1 MSAPSKPMR
10 HAAVRAALLIAIA
23 ASFAQ
28 LAAPL
33 RAAAASPANCSDVK
47 AANASATDGSYQIV
61 LDGAALTVYCAG
73 MSTTPQE
80 YISLAMTAVDENF
93 SQYTAGGAGAGSDVR
108 TSYTKLRI
116 NPTPVSTSPLT
127 VAVDIADQ
135 TFSTSTGSLS
145 QGSTPVSSM
154 PYAVAMACTAPD
166 DANGIANLD
175 LRGTPFTVVNT
186 FQIGGFL
193 AAGAAT
199 VVSPQVVNLTG
210 GGFCGWDA
218 PAPEF
223 NPFNN
228 AGGYDLQLEVDRD
241 VAMTNTPSNITTTA
255 TGTSGAVVTYTTPAA
270 TDADDTTSPAVA
282 CVPPSGTMF
291 PVGTTTVTC
300 TAADPDDVSSVATFT
315 VTVMAASTQ
324 STPVPPTGSAPRAP
338 LPFVVLGAGV
348 LLIVVAPLLA
358 GGTRRRRF
366 RRS

>member
-1 MSAPSKPMR
+1 MSTPFERMW
-10 HAAVRAALLIAIA
+10 HGAVRVALPIAIVT
-23 ASFAQ
+23 SLGQ
-28 LAAPL
+28 LTAPL
-33 RAAAASPANCSDVK
+33 HATAATAANCSDVQ
-47 AANASATDGSYQIV
+47 AANASAADGPYQIV
-61 LDGAALTVYCAG
+61 LDGAALTVYCAD

-80 YISLAMTAVDENF
+80 YISLAMTAAGENF
-93 SQYTAGGAGAGSDVR
+93 SQYTAGGAGRGSNVR

-116 NPTPVSTSPLT
+116 NPAPVSASPLR

-145 QGSTPVSSM
+145 QGRTPVSSM
-154 PYAVAMACTAPD
+154 PYAIAMACTAPN

-186 FQIGGFL
+186 FRDGGFR

-223 NPFNN
+223 NPFNH
-228 AGGYDLQLEVDRD
+228 AGGYDLQLEVDHD
-241 VAMTNTPSNITTTA
+241 VVVTGTPSDITTTA
-255 TGTSGAVVTYTTPAA
+255 TGADGAVVTYTAPAA
-270 TDADDTTSPAVA
+270 TDSDDPTPSIACLPA
-282 CVPPSGTMF
+282 SGTMF

-300 TAADPDDVSSVATFT
+300 TATDADDVSTVVTFT
-315 VTVMAASTQ
+315 VTVMAASI
-324 STPVPPTGSAPRAP
+324 PVPPTGSAPTAP
-338 LPFVVLGAGV
+338 LPLVVLGGGAA
-348 LLIVVAPLLA
+348 LIVVAPIVA
-358 GGTRRRRF
+358 GRARRRRF